1 MNDLFNHEY
10 LNNISDLV
18 VLSKSNEFKGL
29 LSKVTN
35 ETTIVRNHLIH
46 KQDSLNNKEQFIF
59 NLDLYISFL
68 KEHIFINPQEI
79 RYITELTIYNKYNKI
94 LFSNEY
100 YYDNPL
106 LYIRN
111 FKKMFMYNYK
121 NNVKKLSI
129 KEKTF
134 EELVN
139 HINTHK
145 KRSYIFFEKINKNNM
160 TLFNTLYS

>member
-59 NLDLYISFL
+59 NLDLYI
-68 KEHIFINPQEI
+68 
-79 RYITELTIYNKYNKI
+79 
-94 LFSNEY
+94 
-100 YYDNPL
+100 
-106 LYIRN
+106 
-111 FKKMFMYNYK
+111 
-121 NNVKKLSI
+121 
-129 KEKTF
+129 
-134 EELVN
+134 
-139 HINTHK
+139 
-145 KRSYIFFEKINKNNM
+145 
-160 TLFNTLYS
+160 